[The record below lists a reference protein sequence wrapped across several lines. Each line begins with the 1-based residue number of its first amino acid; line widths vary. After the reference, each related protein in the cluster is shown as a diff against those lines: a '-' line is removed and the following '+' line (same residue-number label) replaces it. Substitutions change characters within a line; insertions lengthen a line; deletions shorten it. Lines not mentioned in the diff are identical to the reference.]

1 MRQPVQDVEYS
12 CAGTSPR
19 RHLAHQAFR
28 SLGALAPPRWPTT
41 RALTPSGSLQ
51 TALRATRSRRGSPS
65 GVANAGAGSCTRR
78 GSSGV
83 SPQRRQASTANVAG
97 LWRPTEADCC
107 RSSVLQ
113 WCVCAPRAR
122 VRPPVSSPSSLSSA
136 AGAIRGALGHRR
148 PPTSPFLPP
157 CTHTLQ
163 IILVRPSPFT
173 KSRPS
178 TPRVPASRHDVA
190 VLRDLHRSDGWGGSE
205 LYRPSRSRR
214 STRDVEM

>member
-1 MRQPVQDVEYS
+1 M
-12 CAGTSPR
+12 
-19 RHLAHQAFR
+19 
-28 SLGALAPPRWPTT
+28 
-41 RALTPSGSLQ
+41 
-51 TALRATRSRRGSPS
+51 
-65 GVANAGAGSCTRR
+65 
-78 GSSGV
+78 

-157 CTHTLQ
+157 CTHIPFRSYSSDHLLSPKVDHQPLASQRRGTTLRSCGTCTTARGGAEVSCTDQ
-163 IILVRPSPFT
+163 VARAGALGMSRCNCRYRERWAWSGISLARVQGCGRPHNLPDNFSLN
-173 KSRPS
+173 S
-178 TPRVPASRHDVA
+178 A
-190 VLRDLHRSDGWGGSE
+190 RSI
-205 LYRPSRSRR
+205 
-214 STRDVEM
+214 